1 MKLIKYSVT
10 YAAKSFVYQCLA
22 HGKGHFTKRLEKA
35 VQDHGKHP
43 TKDILTIFY
52 KLGLVVTKLVKVV

>member
-10 YAAKSFVYQCLA
+10 YAAKSFAYQCLA

-35 VQDHGKHP
+35 VQDHERKP
-43 TKDILTIFY
+43 LICDTIQFDDSF
-52 KLGLVVTKLVKVV
+52 LNGVIIS